1 MAIIKKG
8 KNGMNQLETTKT
20 LSNEERKQI
29 ISLLEK
35 YSKEEIEMALRQ
47 LNKGKKIN

>member
-1 MAIIKKG
+1 
-8 KNGMNQLETTKT
+8 MNRLEKTKT

-29 ISLLEK
+29 LLLLEK

-47 LNKGKKIN
+47 LNSRKITIE